1 MKNNLALNKAKAAK
15 NDEFY
20 TQYCDVENEC
30 KHYIKEYE
38 GKIIYLPCDSEES
51 AFWKY
56 FVDNFKGFKLKRLTA
71 SHYDDGGNTYR
82 LDYNGVETLK
92 TPLKGNGDFR
102 SEECTKIKDE
112 SDIIITNPPFSLFRE
127 FIQWVSNKKYLVLG
141 NVLAQKDNEVIN
153 LIKNN
158 NLWGGCNYKG
168 GTRKSS
174 AGLLFINKLQNE
186 TGVNAMFYTNMD
198 NEKKHKNLML
208 TAEYEPSKY
217 PKYDNYDAINVNKIK
232 DIPKNYYGVMGVPST
247 LLLHGWNPE
256 QFEIIGRKG
265 APKVNGKEI
274 FVRLLIRRKH

>member
-30 KHYIKEYE
+30 KHYVKEYE
-38 GKIIYLPCDSEES
+38 DKKIYLPCDSEKS

-71 SHYDDGGNTYR
+71 THYDDGGNTYR

-112 SDIIITNPPFSLFRE
+112 SDIIITNPPFSLFRK

-153 LIKNN
+153 LINNN

-174 AGLLFINKLQNE
+174 AGLWFINKFGNE

-198 NEKKHKNLML
+198 NEKKHKNLIL

-232 DIPKNYYGVMGVPST
+232 DIPKDYYGVMGVPST
-247 LLLHGWNPE
+247 LLLHGWNPK

>member
-1 MKNNLALNKAKAAK
+1 MSNTKLNKAKATK

-30 KHYIKEYE
+30 KHYVKEYE

-56 FVDNFKGFKLKRLTA
+56 FVDNFKGFKIKRLTA
-71 SHYDDGGNTYR
+71 THYDDGGNTYR

-112 SDIIITNPPFSLFRE
+112 SDIIITNPPFSLFRK

-141 NVLAQKDNEVIN
+141 NNLAQAYNEVIN
-153 LIKNN
+153 LIINN

-168 GTRKSS
+168 GTRKSLS
-174 AGLLFINKLQNE
+174 PSLLFIDKFGNE
-186 TGVNAMFYTNMD
+186 REVSSIFFTNMD
-198 NEKKHKNLML
+198 NEKKHKNLLL
-208 TAEYEPSKY
+208 TAEYEQSKY
-217 PKYDNYDAINVNKIK
+217 PKFDNYDVISVNRIK
-232 DIPKNYYGVMGVPST
+232 DIPKDYYDVMGVPPT
-247 LLLHGWNPE
+247 LLWHGWNPE
-256 QFEIIGRKG
+256 QFEIINYIN
-265 APKVNGKEI
+265 PSLNGKQI
-274 FVRLLIRRKH
+274 FKRLLIRRKH